1 MNSIININSIKE
13 IKTIN
18 KNFMDI
24 IKIKLN
30 NLL

>member
-13 IKTIN
+13 IITIN
-18 KNFMDI
+18 KNIMAAV
-24 IKIKLN
+24 KIKLS